1 MYNLAF
7 CNCISSTQV
16 ELINAIRNG
25 FKEHAFALATLKQ
38 TNGIGS
44 CNRNWISDNT
54 DSFGNINSK
63 IYNQY
68 FKDIDFIFFDEY
80 NKFNL
85 DIKNNLYLSFFN
97 DNLPDDLPIQS
108 ASIYYSMIMKIV
120 LKEFG
125 SKVFIKWPNDFYLDN
140 KKIGGLITA
149 KIKDKLVCGIGIN
162 ITTAPVDA
170 NILDIDISYST
181 LLKTFFDRIN
191 LNISWKEIFD
201 YYKSDFELSR
211 SFYFKN
217 DDNTYSLND
226 VKLYEDGSILV
237 DNKRIYSLR

>member
-1 MYNLAF
+1 
-7 CNCISSTQV
+7 
-16 ELINAIRNG
+16 
-25 FKEHAFALATLKQ
+25 
-38 TNGIGS
+38 
-44 CNRNWISDNT
+44 
-54 DSFGNINSK
+54 
-63 IYNQY
+63 
-68 FKDIDFIFFDEY
+68 
-80 NKFNL
+80 
-85 DIKNNLYLSFFN
+85 
-97 DNLPDDLPIQS
+97 
-108 ASIYYSMIMKIV
+108 MIMKIV

-125 SKVFIKWPNDFYLDN
+125 SKVFIKWPNEFYLDN

-149 KIKDKLVCGIGIN
+149 KIKNKLVCGIGIN